1 LKKDVQ
7 ELAIQDIQ
15 RKITKLICQLTIIN
29 MQMQVEE
36 LFRRLAELK
45 KRKLE
50 DHEES
55 DHISITSFE
64 NPF

>member
-1 LKKDVQ
+1 
-7 ELAIQDIQ
+7 
-15 RKITKLICQLTIIN
+15 

-64 NPF
+64 NPFQKYKQMRQLIDHDEYLRDSW

>member
-1 LKKDVQ
+1 
-7 ELAIQDIQ
+7 
-15 RKITKLICQLTIIN
+15 
-29 MQMQVEE
+29 MQMQIEK

-55 DHISITSFE
+55 DHISMTSFE